1 MKCMSCN
8 EVVDPKF
15 AHAISKN
22 ECPMCG
28 NVILTEKLRTVLTD
42 LKMVM
47 DDAIEFPEEV
57 ADWFWS
63 NYQMK
68 KIDQSATKSNHIDL
82 KGQGDL
88 ETQTVEGQT
97 VFAKRAG
104 VKIKPVRDRSDFANV
119 IDQITS
125 DKTDT
130 IEQPKTIEQLEAE
143 LPFNNVSRAPL
154 NVNEHRQLFDVF
166 DNDMQDNQVLELEK
180 LKQLRKQNMG
190 AEPKIKRR
198 D

>member
-22 ECPMCG
+22 ECPSCG
-28 NVILTEKLRTVLTD
+28 NAILTEKLRTVLTD

-47 DDAIEFPEEV
+47 DDAVEFPDEV

-68 KIDQSATKSNHIDL
+68 KVDPPVEQRVH
-82 KGQGDL
+82 
-88 ETQTVEGQT
+88 ETINEDGSMNTHMVNGQT

-104 VKIKPVRDRSDFANV
+104 VKIKPV
-119 IDQITS
+119 
-125 DKTDT
+125 
-130 IEQPKTIEQLEAE
+130 
-143 LPFNNVSRAPL
+143 
-154 NVNEHRQLFDVF
+154 
-166 DNDMQDNQVLELEK
+166 
-180 LKQLRKQNMG
+180 
-190 AEPKIKRR
+190 
-198 D
+198 